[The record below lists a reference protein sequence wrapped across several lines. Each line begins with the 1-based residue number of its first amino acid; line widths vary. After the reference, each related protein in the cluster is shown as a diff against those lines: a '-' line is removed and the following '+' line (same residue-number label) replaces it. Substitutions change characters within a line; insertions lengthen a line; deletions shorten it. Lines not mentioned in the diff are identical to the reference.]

1 LIAERVATNQ
11 EAAMGSPLAIVQEV
25 YQAFGRGDI
34 PALLDLLADEVD
46 WKVVGSPRI
55 PYSGLRRN
63 AQEVARF
70 FEEVAQADDIHVFE
84 PREFI
89 DAGESVVVLGFERST
104 ARVEGTTF
112 ESEWVHVFTV
122 RHGKVTRW
130 RGFYDT
136 AARFG

>member
-1 LIAERVATNQ
+1 MPTPLAVVQ
-11 EAAMGSPLAIVQEV
+11 EA
-25 YQAFGRGDI
+25 YQAFGRGDVAAI
-34 PALLDLLADEVD
+34 LNLLADEVD
-46 WKVVGSPRI
+46 WKFVGSPRI
-55 PYSGLRRN
+55 PYAGLRSH

-70 FEEVAQADDIHVFE
+70 FEEVAQADEIHVFE

-89 DAGESVVVLGFERST
+89 EAGEDVVVLGFERTT
-104 ARVEGTTF
+104 ARAEGTTF

-122 RHGKVTRW
+122 RNGKVTRW

>member
-1 LIAERVATNQ
+1 
-11 EAAMGSPLAIVQEV
+11 MGSPLAIVQEV

-46 WKVVGSPRI
+46 WKFVGSPRI

-89 DAGESVVVLGFERST
+89 DAGESVVVLGFERYT

>member
-1 LIAERVATNQ
+1 
-11 EAAMGSPLAIVQEV
+11 
-25 YQAFGRGDI
+25 
-34 PALLDLLADEVD
+34 LLDLLADEVD
-46 WKVVGSPRI
+46 WKFVGSPRI

>member
-1 LIAERVATNQ
+1 
-11 EAAMGSPLAIVQEV
+11 MGSPLAIVQEV

-46 WKVVGSPRI
+46 WKFVGSPRI